1 MQNTVL
7 TVQKRFKK
15 KITWK
20 NFRLLHSIL
29 VLETQFDWRVW
40 NFCSYR
46 LHLKLYSC
54 FLNWSIKYNKQRYL
68 IMHDYNGPDVN
79 IPFTMTIYLLTLCIV
94 IMMCTRK
101 YTSKYIIILQLHEL
115 NWPYW
120 LVYHFNT
127 NRCMWIFLQCYDINH

>member
-1 MQNTVL
+1 MSEREKSDPFINLVMLWPSLTYDVWKQSRRVFPRCKLQNTVL
-7 TVQKRFKK
+7 SVQKRFKK

-29 VLETQFDWRVW
+29 LLETQFDWRVW

-79 IPFTMTIYLLTLCIV
+79 IPFTMTIYVFID
-94 IMMCTRK
+94 IMHRN
-101 YTSKYIIILQLHEL
+101 YD
-115 NWPYW
+115 
-120 LVYHFNT
+120 VY
-127 NRCMWIFLQCYDINH
+127 L